1 MQFKECYVSKEGISC
16 ITNINTLHNIKKIT
30 INKFDIKSHFIF
42 YTSLRII
49 EIFIKDVLSNKN
61 IFTNINNDEFLL
73 TSIIFN

>member
-16 ITNINTLHNIKKIT
+16 ITNINTLHNIKEIT

-49 EIFIKDVLSNKN
+49 EFYKDVLSNKIYLQILMMMN
-61 IFTNINNDEFLL
+61 FY
-73 TSIIFN
+73 

>member
-16 ITNINTLHNIKKIT
+16 ITNINTLHNIKEIT

-49 EIFIKDVLSNKN
+49 EFFIKDVLSNKN